1 MKFSFLVCDAVRD
14 LSELAGRFERVA
26 ALGYQGIE
34 LTAKYPFDFS
44 LDDVVALSQRFKL
57 PVVSLLSGW
66 SYLHEGLC
74 LCSPNTDV
82 RVAAVERLGD
92 YIDAASRLNAVL
104 VVGLMQGLR
113 SDEPDEVLGNERI
126 ASCLGELAKRAE
138 KSSVSVVIEPVN
150 HLQVGFHHTAD
161 EVAALVRKIGSPAL
175 TYMLDTIHMNI
186 EERSIAE
193 TIRRHGSHI
202 RHFHL
207 CETNGGPFGSGNL
220 DFVAA
225 LNELEASG
233 YNGFASVKI
242 YRGLGWS
249 DAAEQAMDFVK
260 RLQAAIA

>member
-1 MKFSFLVCDAVRD
+1 MKLSFLVCEAVRD
-14 LSELAGRFERVA
+14 LNELTARFERVA

-34 LTAKYPFDFS
+34 LTAKYPFDYS
-44 LDDVVALSQRFKL
+44 LDAVVALSKRFNL

-82 RVAAVERLGD
+82 RSSAVRRLGD
-92 YIDAASRLNAVL
+92 YIDAAARLNAVL

-113 SDEPDEVLGNERI
+113 SDEPDEAVGVERI
-126 ASCLGELAKRAE
+126 ASCLGEVAARAE
-138 KSSVSVVIEPVN
+138 KSNVTVVIEPVN

-161 EVAALVRKIGSPAL
+161 DVSALVRRIGSPGL

-186 EERSIAE
+186 EERSLVE
-193 TIRRHGSHI
+193 TIRRHGPHI

-207 CETNGGPFGSGNL
+207 CETSGGPFGSGNL
-220 DFVAA
+220 DFRAV
-225 LNELEASG
+225 LNEIEGSG

-249 DAAEQAMDFVK
+249 EAAEQAIEFVK
-260 RLQAAIA
+260 RLQVAMS